1 MYYVLLIFVHI
12 SFLEF
17 VVYFFFTSFP
27 KREDEVLIEQLC
39 GSKGK
44 TARIDAFNDAFEEL
58 EKGKVAATN
67 WKVQS

>member
-1 MYYVLLIFVHI
+1 MHT

-17 VVYFFFTSFP
+17 VVYFFLPSFQ

-58 EKGKVAATN
+58 EKGKVIATN